1 MGWQTIGFAEIDP
14 FASRVLAKN
23 FPGVQNYGDIG
34 AIPDGVAADIITAG
48 IPCQPYSCAGKR
60 MGHEDDRAI
69 WPVALSVIKRV
80 KPDYVVLEN
89 VAGFIGMAL
98 DGVLS
103 DLEAEG
109 YETGTVVLPACSVN
123 APHRR
128 DRVWVVAHAAS
139 VGSGASRQEI
149 DCARQTDRTCGAGQ
163 QQRDWDDVPD
173 SIGAGTWMEAH
184 RDRGQAWESARTL
197 EPAVLRQ
204 EDRESRAEGIDADR
218 EDVSDSASDTRKR
231 ENREPDAGRREPSWL
246 DAIGGGDAAADA
258 DSEPMGR
265 STESRRQ
272 RGGGQLESAICGVS
286 DELSYRLD
294 EVGLEECRDAKA
306 TTFRPDQVLHV
317 LRETDT
323 QEALREESRRQDR
336 FQEKEI
342 LQPAMRRSAP
352 SKGSSYSI
360 CFAEES
366 GKASREVLRELRD
379 NETAKCSPRRFESS
393 EQRTIEHHDV
403 VRCLS
408 RIMALEVWPSS
419 GIERDEAIAL
429 QRLQR
434 GIFEIKD
441 WHVPETLSEIQE
453 IWRSF
458 DDETMDWII
467 LRVSTG
473 DPFCAERPNIQR
485 ISKGVP
491 DRANRLKALGNAIV
505 PQVAYQIFRALS
517 RIDGGRD

>member
-1 MGWQTIGFAEIDP
+1 
-14 FASRVLAKN
+14 
-23 FPGVQNYGDIG
+23 
-34 AIPDGVAADIITAG
+34 
-48 IPCQPYSCAGKR
+48 
-60 MGHEDDRAI
+60 
-69 WPVALSVIKRV
+69 
-80 KPDYVVLEN
+80 
-89 VAGFIGMAL
+89 
-98 DGVLS
+98 
-103 DLEAEG
+103 
-109 YETGTVVLPACSVN
+109 
-123 APHRR
+123 
-128 DRVWVVAHAAS
+128 
-139 VGSGASRQEI
+139 
-149 DCARQTDRTCGAGQ
+149 
-163 QQRDWDDVPD
+163 
-173 SIGAGTWMEAH
+173 
-184 RDRGQAWESARTL
+184 
-197 EPAVLRQ
+197 
-204 EDRESRAEGIDADR
+204 
-218 EDVSDSASDTRKR
+218 
-231 ENREPDAGRREPSWL
+231 
-246 DAIGGGDAAADA
+246 
-258 DSEPMGR
+258 
-265 STESRRQ
+265 
-272 RGGGQLESAICGVS
+272 
-286 DELSYRLD
+286 LD

-441 WHVPETLSEIQE
+441 GHVPETLSEIQE

-491 DRANRLKALGNAIV
+491 DRANRLKSLGNSIV

-517 RIDGGRD
+517 SPDGGRN

>member
-1 MGWQTIGFAEIDP
+1 MKHLDLCSGIGGFALAARWMGWQTIGFAEIDP

-139 VGSGASRQEI
+139 VGSGASGQEI
-149 DCARQTDRTCGAGQ
+149 DGARRTDRTCGAGQ
-163 QQRDWDDVPD
+163 QQRLV
-173 SIGAGTWMEAH
+173 AH
-184 RDRGQAWESARTL
+184 AASAREWTEL
-197 EPAVLRQ
+197 ALAEKRLRAIGGG
-204 EDRESRAEGIDADR
+204 EVISDA
-218 EDVSDSASDTRKR
+218 ASDRMEEPER
-231 ENREPDAGRREPSWL
+231 ENREPDAGRREPCGL
-246 DAIGGGDAAADA
+246 DAIGGGYAADA
-258 DSEPMGR
+258 DREPMGR
-265 STESRRQ
+265 STEPRSQ

-441 WHVPETLSEIQE
+441 GHVPETLSEIQE

-491 DRANRLKALGNAIV
+491 DRANRLKALGNSIV
-505 PQVAYQIFRALS
+505 PQVVYQIFRALS